1 MIDKDDKPQE
11 DILDEGLLEPVEIES
26 NSSTGS
32 ISDATEPLDPR
43 FFYEPGSSNSS
54 KLAHIKTDDAHI
66 ERDKTAGTQTAR
78 VEEFYVIWPLHDEQ
92 TGEAI
97 DVSDLTEA
105 RLVLDII
112 AKKSLAS
119 RSLEVTLGVSEY
131 QECRGQR
138 TTNSA
143 KTRVKLESIRR
154 IWQNGKLRYW
164 RYVKDPGS
172 GKSELREFECPI
184 LREST
189 PIGKK
194 SRSLVVVLD
203 DKFAADI
210 LHIGINKAPMLFL
223 TGLFKIDTKYHPD
236 AYYIG
241 RKIIEQKNNSKGN
254 INEDRLTVKILLD
267 EVRSRKSYSELIA
280 ERAKRK
286 NRINIRSK
294 VREPFE
300 ADLNHFCDATGLE
313 YEFHYPNNGPAV
325 PDDVLESCPFEDYA
339 GFVLWFSWPSLP
351 PRFVDYRQRKI
362 DNRKLQ
368 LEQSEIRQ
376 EAERQ
381 VAIDDEK
388 KKIKAARTKAKK
400 KASNK

>member
-11 DILDEGLLEPVEIES
+11 AILDKGLLEPVEIES
-26 NSSTGS
+26 DATTDG
-32 ISDATEPLDPR
+32 ISDVTEPLDPR

-54 KLAHIKTDDAHI
+54 KLAHIKTGDGHIKKDD
-66 ERDKTAGTQTAR
+66 TAGTQTAS
-78 VEEFYVIWPLHDEQ
+78 VEKFYVIWPLYDEQ

-112 AKKSLAS
+112 AKKSFSS

-131 QECRGQR
+131 QECRGQS

-143 KTRVKLESIRR
+143 KTRLKLESIRR
-154 IWQNGKLRYW
+154 IWQSGRLRYW
-164 RYVKDPGS
+164 RYVKDPAS
-172 GKSELREFECPI
+172 GKTELREFECPI

-189 PIGKK
+189 PLGKK

-203 DKFAADI
+203 DKFSTDI
-210 LHIGINKAPMLFL
+210 LHIGVNKAPMVFL
-223 TGLFKIDTKYHPD
+223 TGLFKIDTKHHPD

-254 INEDRLTVKILLD
+254 LNEDRLTVKTLLN
-267 EVRSRKSYSELIA
+267 EVRSRKSYSELIS

-286 NRINIRSK
+286 NRINIRAK

-300 ADLNHFCDATGLE
+300 ADLNHFCDAAGLE
-313 YEFHYPNNGPAV
+313 YEFHYPNNGPIV

-339 GFVLWFSWPSLP
+339 GFVLWFTWPPLP
-351 PRFVDYRQRKI
+351 PRFVEYRQRKI
-362 DNRKLQ
+362 DNRELQ

-376 EAERQ
+376 EAEHQ
-381 VAIDDEK
+381 VAVDDEVK
-388 KKIKAARTKAKK
+388 RIKSERTKARKK
-400 KASNK
+400 TSK